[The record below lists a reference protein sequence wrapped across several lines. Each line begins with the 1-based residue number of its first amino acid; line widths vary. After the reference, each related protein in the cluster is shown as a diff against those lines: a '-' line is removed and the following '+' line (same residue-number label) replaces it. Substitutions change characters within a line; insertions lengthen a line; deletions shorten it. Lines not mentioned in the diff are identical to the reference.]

1 MTTSSRAMRWITSL
15 ATIVLLV
22 AIAIGAA
29 IVVAWSSL
37 PLDHATLVVDGET
50 VALPSLSGWQAAMAL
65 LLAVFAV
72 LVAAIVVV
80 GAVAIA
86 VATALSRHRHR
97 RARDRGHAAPGRLA
111 GADRRLADLA
121 ACPRPVGRRSAS
133 RTCVAS
139 GCHEH
144 SRTLFPTAVIADD
157 ERLLREQLRARLAE
171 VWPELEIVGEAK
183 NGTEAVRAGRAS
195 TIPTW
200 SSSTSACRA

>member
-1 MTTSSRAMRWITSL
+1 MTTSSRAMRWITCL

-72 LVAAIVVV
+72 LVAASVVV

-86 VATALSRHRHR
+86 VATALFGIAIAMLGIVATLLLVASPVLVV
-97 RARDRGHAAPGRLA
+97 GWLIWRLA
-111 GADRRLADLA
+111 RSPSAGGARPGLA
-121 ACPRPVGRRSAS
+121 
-133 RTCVAS
+133 
-139 GCHEH
+139 
-144 SRTLFPTAVIADD
+144 
-157 ERLLREQLRARLAE
+157 
-171 VWPELEIVGEAK
+171 
-183 NGTEAVRAGRAS
+183 
-195 TIPTW
+195 
-200 SSSTSACRA
+200 

>member
-1 MTTSSRAMRWITSL
+1 MTTSSRALRWITSL

-72 LVAAIVVV
+72 LVAASVVV

-86 VATALSRHRHR
+86 VATALFGIAIAMLGIVATLLLVASPLLIV
-97 RARDRGHAAPGRLA
+97 GWLIWRLA
-111 GADRRLADLA
+111 RGPSAGGAHPGLA
-121 ACPRPVGRRSAS
+121 
-133 RTCVAS
+133 
-139 GCHEH
+139 
-144 SRTLFPTAVIADD
+144 
-157 ERLLREQLRARLAE
+157 
-171 VWPELEIVGEAK
+171 
-183 NGTEAVRAGRAS
+183 
-195 TIPTW
+195 
-200 SSSTSACRA
+200 